1 MVEEMGILMEKVR
14 KLKKEEIVE
23 LKNEKVKF
31 KNWLN

>member
-31 KNWLN
+31 KN